1 MKTTWKIFWGFI
13 FIFMAVVLVL
23 DAVGV
28 MAPLASSVGEISV
41 LSMVLGVFLIAVLI
55 SRLIKGRFEQI
66 FFPLAFLFMLFEKN
80 IAALCGQV
88 ASPDLINNWLLLL
101 IALLL
106 TVGFSIL
113 LPKRR
118 GHKKYRIEIED
129 SKDFD
134 FVKGRGIGNSVVYI
148 DCATFTKRMVEC
160 DFGASAVHFTNIEAY
175 QSGAVL
181 VIDNNFGSMTI
192 LVPSAWHADVDV
204 DNSFGSI
211 TVPKTCNTAG
221 PVLYIKGDNSFG
233 AVTVKYI

>member
-13 FIFMAVVLVL
+13 FIFMAVILVL

-28 MAPLASSVGEISV
+28 MAPLASSIGEISV
-41 LSMVLGVFLIAVLI
+41 LSMVLGAFLVAVLI
-55 SRLIKGRFEQI
+55 SRLIKGRLEQV

-88 ASPDLINNWLLLL
+88 ANPNLINNWLVLL

-113 LPKRR
+113 LPKR
-118 GHKKYRIEIED
+118 KKQ
-129 SKDFD
+129 KHFHFD
-134 FVKGRGIGNSVVYI
+134 FEIDGTKKQKMGSSVVYI
-148 DCATFTKRMVEC
+148 DCMSFNNREIESNFGSAT
-160 DFGASAVHFTNIEAY
+160 VHFTNIEAY
-175 QSGAVL
+175 QNGSAL
-181 VIDNNFGSMTI
+181 VIDNSFGSVTV
-192 LVPSAWHADVDV
+192 LVPAAWRAEVDI

-233 AVTVKYI
+233 AVTVKYV